1 MKTLFLK
8 IDNQGL
14 HYNPQQY
21 IAWADTNLPAGD
33 FSFRT
38 KDPIYWRCQ
47 MIAYQA
53 DQQTLLLEV
62 VDYEVDYEVRFET
75 QNPKSPVRRI
85 ELKPLR
91 EKTFKALLSYYKPE
105 SISRICASDQEV
117 EESMPSRVTI
127 DWGEPTADYSTRIP
141 PVVVAVE
148 EAFKK
153 TQDETIPLVFS
164 TSIMEA
170 QFGLGLVTVYAWCIE
185 LEEEVSLPVYNDFI
199 IPEFDYIK
207 PYFAKVLKQRK
218 FAVSGEIVLEGGKIV
233 SRSAK
238 APAIEKIDEDFLAL
252 VRAANLKALLQKPKV
267 EVLDKSLF
275 TADEMFN
282 TFSEEKEDL
291 GNVYGTPDEDLIKQ
305 IMELRKVRNVKQLHY
320 LAGKLHD
327 SDERIRF
334 TLSPLFG
341 FIFIVKGERS
351 NHFIWELLN
360 SHATYIWSY
369 EQDGS
374 TLERQFRALEK
385 ILQFIRTNGRQ
396 EYRNNH
402 HLMTEGF
409 LFHPIRHRDANSK
422 LVDGFPRWR
431 NLLLEKLV

>member
-1 MKTLFLK
+1 MKTLLLK

-21 IAWADTNLPAGD
+21 VAWTATNMPAGD
-33 FSFRT
+33 FLFRT

-53 DQQTLLLEV
+53 DQQALLLEV
-62 VDYEVDYEVRFET
+62 VDYEADYETHFEA
-75 QNPKSPVRRI
+75 QKPKSPVHRI

-91 EKTFKALLSYYKPE
+91 EKAFKALLSYYKPG
-105 SISRICASDQEV
+105 SVSRICVTNQE
-117 EESMPSRVTI
+117 EEALMPSRVQI
-127 DWGEPTADYSTRIP
+127 DWKKPSTKYKPVIP
-141 PVVVAVE
+141 PEVKTFN
-148 EAFKK
+148 AFETIKNA
-153 TQDETIPLVFS
+153 TIPLVFS
-164 TSIMEA
+164 TSIMDA
-170 QFGLGLVTVYAWCIE
+170 KFGLGLVTVYGWCME
-185 LEEEVSLPVYNDFI
+185 LAEEVSLPIYNDFI
-199 IPEFDYIK
+199 IPEFDYVK
-207 PYFAKVLKQRK
+207 PYFAKVMKQRK
-218 FAVSGEIVLEGGKIV
+218 FAVSGEIVVEGGKIV
-233 SRSAK
+233 SRSAT
-238 APAIEKIDEDFLAL
+238 APAIEKIDEDFLEL

-282 TFSEEKEDL
+282 TFSEEEEDF

-327 SDERIRF
+327 SEERIRF

-341 FIFIVKGERS
+341 FVFIVKGERS
-351 NHFIWELLN
+351 NHFVWELLN
-360 SHATYIWSY
+360 SHATYVWSY

-374 TLERQFRALEK
+374 SLERQFKALEK

-396 EYRNNH
+396 EYRNNY
-402 HLMTEGF
+402 HLMKEGF